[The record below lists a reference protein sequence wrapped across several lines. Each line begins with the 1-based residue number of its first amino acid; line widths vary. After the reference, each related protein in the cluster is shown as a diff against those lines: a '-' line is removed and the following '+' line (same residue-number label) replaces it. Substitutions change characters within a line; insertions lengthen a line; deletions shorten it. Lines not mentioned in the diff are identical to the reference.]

1 MILRNGKI
9 TTKTFLQTSTCTKN
23 RIPNINLP
31 ILNQIRTGPSKPISN
46 SPSKFSTFTN
56 CVKTGNAT
64 AARLFKKSSRGY
76 PQIHP
81 CNAHR

>member
-1 MILRNGKI
+1 MAKLQQIHFYRHPRVQ
-9 TTKTFLQTSTCTKN
+9 KTVSLTS
-23 RIPNINLP
+23 
-31 ILNQIRTGPSKPISN
+31 NQIRTRPSKPISN